1 MRRKER
7 GRSEGGTEGEK
18 INDFIHELRSD
29 KPKFACQ
36 F

>member
-7 GRSEGGTEGEK
+7 GSLEGGTEGEK

-29 KPKFACQ
+29 KPNFARQ